1 MSASLSAMRGGQPST
16 TQPIAGPWLSPK
28 VVTLNM
34 WPNVLND
41 IVCDLVRQWR
51 GSTLNG
57 LEHGVPGLVTC
68 AYHRVKCVRARSM
81 TRSVAF
87 LHRGIH
93 GQEKICINLLL
104 AQNRANDPSTFR

>member
-28 VVTLNM
+28 VVTLNI

-41 IVCDLVRQWR
+41 IVCDFVRQWR

-57 LEHGVPGLVTC
+57 LEHSVPGLVAR

-87 LHRGIH
+87 FCIAAFMVRKNLH
-93 GQEKICINLLL
+93 Q
-104 AQNRANDPSTFR
+104 